1 MWVCLVWTICITSAT
16 NTYAKVTGSKKCH
29 ICSFFSRKVIEMKT
43 AVSAHLTAHLCPLV
57 TAVLSLSQTFPS
69 FLNIFHKRL
78 VKIAN
83 MNTQLVGTSFSVL
96 NWFLFFYLST
106 VTMDTLFSLC
116 DCWVGICMFCR
127 PPSQFSSQIFGQ
139 RVSALVLP
147 NIHLQSLQVSNV
159 WSVKSVK
166 SDPRVDPT
174 H

>member
-43 AVSAHLTAHLCPLV
+43 AVRAHLTAHLCPLV

-96 NWFLFFYLST
+96 NCFFLIFISVLLPR
-106 VTMDTLFSLC
+106 TLCSLC
-116 DCWVGICMFCR
+116 VIVELAFVCSVARHHSSPLKSLDREWVHLFYPTYTYKVFRSAM
-127 PPSQFSSQIFGQ
+127 SDLW
-139 RVSALVLP
+139 RV
-147 NIHLQSLQVSNV
+147 
-159 WSVKSVK
+159 
-166 SDPRVDPT
+166 
-174 H
+174 